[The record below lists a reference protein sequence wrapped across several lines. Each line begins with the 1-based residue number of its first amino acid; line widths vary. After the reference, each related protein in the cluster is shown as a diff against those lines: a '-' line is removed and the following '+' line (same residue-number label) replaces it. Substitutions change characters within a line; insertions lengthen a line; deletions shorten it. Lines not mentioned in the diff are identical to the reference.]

1 MDKKGLTNGVTSDSS
16 RELKEES
23 QQTISEEIT
32 FQTEPT
38 RNTNSVWG
46 KGARKGRRLIQP
58 EIQEA
63 RPGLGR
69 GRRGRTWDRTAN
81 PLEGMLST
89 GRM

>member
-1 MDKKGLTNGVTSDSS
+1 MRFKQRPKG
-16 RELKEES
+16 RESANNIRGNNFPDRADEKYK
-23 QQTISEEIT
+23 
-32 FQTEPT
+32 F
-38 RNTNSVWG
+38 RVG
-46 KGARKGRRLIQP
+46 GGARKGRRLIQP

-69 GRRGRTWDRTAN
+69 GRRGRTWDRTGN